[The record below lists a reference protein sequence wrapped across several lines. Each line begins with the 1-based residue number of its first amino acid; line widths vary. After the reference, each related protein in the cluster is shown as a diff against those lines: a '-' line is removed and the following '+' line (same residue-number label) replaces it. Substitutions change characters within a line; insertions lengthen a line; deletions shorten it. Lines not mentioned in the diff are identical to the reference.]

1 MQRQVPG
8 QDAAPVAVVIED
20 DPDLRGILA
29 TVLAADGFAV
39 VECADGF
46 AGVAAV
52 EEHHPV
58 LTTCD
63 IHMPGMD
70 GYAVLKRIRTFDDS
84 YVIMISSL
92 SAEIDVVAALEAGA
106 DDYLTKP
113 FSPRELRARVHAML
127 RRAHPG
133 QPVPTG
139 ATSAPTAVAPPL
151 PEPEPVPAPLP
162 IPTPGPETGPE
173 TSQATS
179 QATSPATGPAADWL
193 VVRGLE
199 LHPATRTTLLDDR
212 PLSLPPAEFDLL
224 ATLAATPG
232 GTRTAEELRATLGV
246 DQAALEQATIGLHRT
261 LGPGWVVVVPGTGL
275 RLRP

>member
-162 IPTPGPETGPE
+162 TPTRPETGPE
-173 TSQATS
+173 RR
-179 QATSPATGPAADWL
+179 PAVDWL

-212 PLSLPPAEFDLL
+212 PLSLSPAEFDLL

-232 GTRTAEELRATLGV
+232 ATRTAEELRATLGV

>member
-1 MQRQVPG
+1 MQRQGPG
-8 QDAAPVAVVIED
+8 VDAAPVAAPVAVVIED
-20 DPDLRGILA
+20 DPDVRGILA
-29 TVLAADGFAV
+29 AVLGTDGFHV
-39 VECADGF
+39 VECEDGF

-52 EEHHPV
+52 EAHRPV

-92 SAEIDVVAALEAGA
+92 SAEIDVVSALEAGA

-133 QPVPTG
+133 QPAP
-139 ATSAPTAVAPPL
+139 ATMTPPEVTPPEAAPPGAA
-151 PEPEPVPAPLP
+151 PPAPGPAVPAPVPATPP
-162 IPTPGPETGPE
+162 PGVAPAPAPPTG
-173 TSQATS
+173 
-179 QATSPATGPAADWL
+179 WL
-193 VVRGLE
+193 VVRTLE
-199 LHPATRTTLLDDR
+199 LHPPTRTTLLDDR
-212 PLSLPPAEFDLL
+212 PLALGPAEFDLL

-232 GTRTAEELRATLGV
+232 ETRAADELRTTLGV
-246 DQAALEQATIGLHRT
+246 DQAGLEQAMIGVHRT
-261 LGPGWVVVVPGTGL
+261 LGPGWVVVVPGVGL

>member
-20 DPDLRGILA
+20 DPDVRGILA
-29 TVLAADGFAV
+29 AVLAADGFDV

-52 EEHHPV
+52 EAHRPV

-139 ATSAPTAVAPPL
+139 AAPVPTAVAPPV
-151 PEPEPVPAPLP
+151 PEPEPVPAPAP
-162 IPTPGPETGPE
+162 PT
-173 TSQATS
+173 
-179 QATSPATGPAADWL
+179 ATSPTPSPLQSPTPSPTTAPAPAADWL

-199 LHPATRTTLLDDR
+199 LHPPTRTTLLDDR
-212 PLSLPPAEFDLL
+212 PLSLLPAEFDLL

-232 GTRTAEELRATLGV
+232 GTRTAEELRSTLGL
-246 DQAALEQATIGLHRT
+246 DQAALERATIGLHRT